1 MPDTLAFVEDAPPDS
16 GSTVRHRILALA
28 AAVVAVAGIVAV
40 VQSTG
45 GDSSTRATGTADP
58 TTTVGSP
65 VTTNTAAPATTAGP
79 VTPATTSAVTRSTA
93 TTVAFRPGGRVQV
106 KFVEGSGVRLRD
118 GRFVSVSGRDLS
130 AVAGALAR
138 YPGTQIERLF
148 SRPEE
153 ELAAEKAA
161 VEASSGRPQADLNL
175 YYRLTFPAGADVN
188 TAIADLSR
196 LAVVERAYADPGAA
210 PPPAAPPAP

>member
-1 MPDTLAFVEDAPPDS
+1 MPDTLAFVEDVSPDS
-16 GSTVRHRILALA
+16 GSTVWLRVLALA
-28 AAVVAVAGIVAV
+28 AAVVAVAGVVAV

-45 GDSSTRATGTADP
+45 RESSTRATGTADP
-58 TTTVGSP
+58 TTSVASP
-65 VTTNTAAPATTAGP
+65 ATTNTAAPGTTAAPVSPATTA
-79 VTPATTSAVTRSTA
+79 AVTRSTA

-118 GRFVSVSGRDLS
+118 GRFQSLSGRDLS
-130 AVAGALAR
+130 AVAGVLGR

-148 SRPEE
+148 TRSEE
-153 ELAAEKAA
+153 DLTAEKAA

-175 YYRLTFPAGADVN
+175 YYRLTLPAGADVN

-210 PPPAAPPAP
+210 PPPGAPPAS